1 MSSNNPEEEPEYKTV
16 VHGAPSPTIQISLS
30 GNKFIYQQSVWN
42 DVTSLE
48 ELNNFVHPTVA
59 ENISLKKRVE
69 ILVRL
74 LAESR
79 YQTECIKKDI
89 KEAQDI
95 LTELK
100 ESTGFTE
107 QETIA
112 DAE

>member
-1 MSSNNPEEEPEYKTV
+1 MADDEPKPKV
-16 VHGAPSPTIQISLS
+16 IIRGAPSPTIQFALS
-30 GNKFIYQQSVWN
+30 GNKLIYQQSIWN
-42 DVTSLE
+42 DVTNIE
-48 ELNNFVHPTVA
+48 ELNNFIHPTVA

-69 ILVRL
+69 VLVHL
-74 LAESR
+74 LTESR

-107 QETIA
+107 QETA
-112 DAE
+112 FEHE